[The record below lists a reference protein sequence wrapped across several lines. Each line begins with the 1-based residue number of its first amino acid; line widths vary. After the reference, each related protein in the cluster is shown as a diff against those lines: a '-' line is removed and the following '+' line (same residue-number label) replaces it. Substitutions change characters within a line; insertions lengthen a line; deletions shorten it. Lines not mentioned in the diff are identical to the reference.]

1 MKFVFWGGKAIG
13 NYILEKLLDKSRIP
27 TAIIYYREELESD
40 LIYKSKDLGV
50 RVLQIEKFN
59 TSQEKIIAFIKG
71 LDVDTYISISFPFI
85 ISREILDLVEYPI
98 NIHTSAIPKYRGHH
112 PISAALL
119 NNEPYQA
126 TTVHLMV
133 SEVDA
138 GEILLQDFIDV
149 QNEDTIVSIRQR
161 LIELSLE
168 LLLKVMQQVEKGT
181 LYPKRQIGETVWAP
195 KRTPEDSKLDF
206 SKPSRYLH
214 NFIRALV
221 DPYPNAF
228 VLRDKQTVQIKKSI
242 VSNKPGVVM
251 AKINQF
257 EYVVSSGDGV
267 IFIETDTELSIGDKL
282 K

>member
-13 NYILEKLLDKSRIP
+13 NYILEKLLDKNRIP
-27 TAIIYYREELESD
+27 TAIIFYREELESN
-40 LIYKSKDLGV
+40 LIHKSKAIGV

-59 TSQEKIIAFIKG
+59 TSQEKIITFIKS
-71 LDVDTYISISFPFI
+71 LEVDTYISISFPFI
-85 ISREILDLVEYPI
+85 LSREILDLVEYPI

-119 NNEPYQA
+119 NDEPYQA

-138 GEILLQDFIDV
+138 GEILLQDYIDV

-181 LYPKRQIGETVWAP
+181 LYPKKQVGKTVWAP
-195 KRTPEDSKLDF
+195 KRTPKDSKLDF

-221 DPYPNAF
+221 VPYPNAF
-228 VLRDKQTVQIKKSI
+228 VYRDKQTIQIKNSI
-242 VSNKPGVVM
+242 VSNEPGVVM

-267 IFIETDTELSIGDKL
+267 IFIKTDTELSVGDKL